1 MTDMKRKTYIC
12 PRLRSVELP
21 ELCQIVTGSKEP
33 PGINNQAKENGTW
46 WDMAEDEE

>member
-21 ELCQIVTGSKEP
+21 ELCQIGTGSKEP
-33 PGINNQAKENGTW
+33 DINNQAKENGTW

>member
-33 PGINNQAKENGTW
+33 SDINNQAKENGTW